1 MKLNISISSDMLL
14 FFAAM
19 LLCLNGIFF
28 KVEFIQSCLHVFM
41 WLMLAE
47 RLVNCVRKSRGEVFK
62 KKKDIKG
69 QTFEISAECHDYS
82 DKLSRQQVF
91 SIAVAYIVLAITVNS
106 RLDWSWMCLALLA
119 VGIGTLYDAFTYNKE
134 KAEPT
139 V

>member
-1 MKLNISISSDMLL
+1 MKLNISISSDTLL
-14 FFAAM
+14 FIAAA

-47 RLVNCVRKSRGEVFK
+47 RLVSCVKKSRGEKAIKFK
-62 KKKDIKG
+62 NIG
-69 QTFEISAECHDYS
+69 FSVECHDYS

-91 SIAVAYIVLAITVNS
+91 TIAAAYIVLAITVHS
-106 RLDWSWMCLALLA
+106 RLDWGWMSLVLLV
-119 VGIGTLYDAFTYNKE
+119 VGMGTLYDAFTYDKD
-134 KAEPT
+134 KAKPA